1 MKASKFREMSR
12 EELVSEAGDFSEQL
26 FRLRL
31 QKATGQL
38 EDVMKIRKIRRD
50 LARVKTVLTEKE
62 KEKEKEKEE
71 EKA

>member
-12 EELVSEAGDFSEQL
+12 EELESEVGAFSEQL

-38 EDVMKIRKIRRD
+38 EDVMKIQKIRRD

-62 KEKEKEKEE
+62 KEQ

>member
-12 EELVSEAGDFSEQL
+12 EELETEAAASSEQL

-38 EDVMKIRKIRRD
+38 ENVMKIGQVRKD
-50 LARVKTVLTEKE
+50 LARIKTVLTEKE
-62 KEKEKEKEE
+62 REKEK
-71 EKA
+71 

>member
-12 EELVSEAGDFSEQL
+12 EELETEAAASSEQL

-38 EDVMKIRKIRRD
+38 ENVMKIGQVRKD
-50 LARVKTVLTEKE
+50 LARIKTVLTEKE
-62 KEKEKEKEE
+62 KEKEKKQGI
-71 EKA
+71 

>member
-1 MKASKFREMSR
+1 MKAAKFREMST
-12 EELVSEAGDFSEQL
+12 EELESEAGAFSEQL

-50 LARVKTVLTEKE
+50 LARVKTVLTQKE
-62 KEKEKEKEE
+62 KEKEKEK
-71 EKA
+71 A

>member
-1 MKASKFREMSR
+1 MKAAKFREMSR
-12 EELVSEAGDFSEQL
+12 EELESEAGAFSEQL

-62 KEKEKEKEE
+62 KGKET
-71 EKA
+71 A

>member
-1 MKASKFREMSR
+1 MKASKFSEMST
-12 EELVSEAGDFSEQL
+12 EELESEAGAFSEQL

-38 EDVMKIRKIRRD
+38 EDVMKIRKVRRD
-50 LARVKTVLTEKE
+50 LARVKTVLTQKE
-62 KEKEKEKEE
+62 NEKEE

>member
-12 EELVSEAGDFSEQL
+12 EDLESEVGAFSEQL

-62 KEKEKEKEE
+62 KEKEK
-71 EKA
+71 A

>member
-1 MKASKFREMSR
+1 MKAAKFREMTT
-12 EELVSEAGDFSEQL
+12 EELESEAGNFSEQL

-62 KEKEKEKEE
+62 KEKEKT
-71 EKA
+71 

>member
-1 MKASKFREMSR
+1 MKAAKFREMTT
-12 EELVSEAGDFSEQL
+12 EELESEAGNFSEQL

-62 KEKEKEKEE
+62 KEKEKEK
-71 EKA
+71 KLTP

>member
-1 MKASKFREMSR
+1 MKAAKFREMTT
-12 EELVSEAGDFSEQL
+12 EELESEAGNFSEQL

-62 KEKEKEKEE
+62 KEKEKEKT
-71 EKA
+71 

>member
-1 MKASKFREMSR
+1 MKAAKFREMSR
-12 EELVSEAGDFSEQL
+12 EELESEAGAFSEQL

-62 KEKEKEKEE
+62 KGKETV
-71 EKA
+71 

>member
-12 EELVSEAGDFSEQL
+12 EELETEAAASSEQL

-38 EDVMKIRKIRRD
+38 ENVMKIGQVRND
-50 LARVKTVLTEKE
+50 LARIKTVLTEKE
-62 KEKEKEKEE
+62 REKEK
-71 EKA
+71 

>member
-12 EELVSEAGDFSEQL
+12 EELESEVGAFSEQL

-62 KEKEKEKEE
+62 KEKEK
-71 EKA
+71 A

>member
-1 MKASKFREMSR
+1 MKAAKFREMSR
-12 EELVSEAGDFSEQL
+12 EELESEAGAFSEQL

-50 LARVKTVLTEKE
+50 LARVKTVLTQKE
-62 KEKEKEKEE
+62 KEKEKEKT
-71 EKA
+71 

>member
-12 EELVSEAGDFSEQL
+12 EELETEAGAFSEQL

-31 QKATGQL
+31 QQATGQL
-38 EDVMKIRKIRRD
+38 EDVMKIQKIRRD

-62 KEKEKEKEE
+62 QEKG
-71 EKA
+71 KA